1 MSQPLPGSGFKW
13 VKNKSKFTSGFILNY
28 DVYSDVGYI
37 FEATIK
43 YPEILPGKHND
54 VPFLPQK
61 EKVNK
66 FEKLICN
73 VRDKE
78 KYVVHIRA
86 LKQSLKYGLVL
97 EEVHSVIKFN
107 QKA

>member
-1 MSQPLPGSGFKW
+1 M
-13 VKNKSKFTSGFILNY
+13 
-28 DVYSDVGYI
+28 YSDVGYS
-37 FEATIK
+37 EAAIR
-43 YPEILPGKHND
+43 YPEKLHGKHKD
-54 VPFLPQK
+54 LPFLSQK

-66 FEKLICN
+66 CQKLICN

-86 LKQSLKYGLVL
+86 LKQALKYGLLL